1 MVAAMKQ
8 GSVIVD
14 VCCVESMNSE
24 NSCSCSSWQL
34 KQEVTV
40 RLLYPGSWSSRM
52 ESLSSVMRPSMEIN

>member
-14 VCCVESMNSE
+14 VCCVDFVRSE
-24 NSCSCSSWQL
+24 NSSSCSSWQP

-40 RLLYPGSWSSRM
+40 RLPYPGSWLSRM
-52 ESLSSVMRPSMEIN
+52 ESLSSVMRPSMEMS